1 MSRTT
6 DLMVNIYGNDKS
18 ASKTLKGVGKEAD
31 TASDKFKRMGKVA
44 ATSFVAVAGAAVA
57 FATSAAKAAVEDQKS
72 QKMLAA
78 SIKNTAKA
86 TDAQVKSTEDFITK
100 MQLTYG
106 IADDKLRPAF
116 ATLTRATGDLTESQN
131 LMQVAM
137 DVSAGTGKDLS
148 AVSLA
153 LAKAH
158 NGNIGALT
166 RLGVPLDK
174 AIIKNKDFKGAL
186 EVLTKTFNGSAKE
199 GAKTFAGKMDIVKQ
213 KLGEAKEQIGYAL
226 MPILTTMATYLTDTI
241 VPNVQAFVDGLTGVK
256 DGSDGAHSSL
266 KDLGEKTR
274 DFFKFIG
281 DHEEML
287 KRIGTIIGAIFIGTK
302 ASAAVS
308 AMTSALALLVP
319 SFGGV
324 ATAAG
329 TAAAAEAAATGGASL
344 AVAAPAIIGIATAL
358 GIGGLAAMYTWKGS
372 KSGGKDTAKALSAIR
387 AGKPI
392 DFSGSVTTTKGAGAQ
407 GGSSAD
413 LFGPQ
418 RTKLYNGTTYIYDD
432 VKKKYYVPNI
442 SGKRDYSV
450 QPRAVGGSVARGGSY
465 MVGEHGPEM
474 FTPSA
479 GGMITRNENLNDAV
493 GGSVARGS
501 SYMVDENGPEM
512 FTPSASG
519 SITRNENLGGG
530 IGGTTVHIHVAGSV
544 IHEKDL
550 AVTVRDNI
558 AQLMRRRGLNPAI
571 LGV

>member
-116 ATLTRATGDLTESQN
+116 STLTRATGDLTESQN

-186 EVLTKTFNGSAKE
+186 DVLTKTFNGSAKE

-287 KRIGTIIGAIFIGTK
+287 KRIGTIIGAIFIGAK

-308 AMTSALALLVP
+308 AMTAALALLVP
-319 SFGGV
+319 SFNSV
-324 ATAAG
+324 AGAAG
-329 TAAAAEAAATGGASL
+329 LAAGAEAAATGGASL
-344 AVAAPAIIGIATAL
+344 WVAAPAIAGIATAL
-358 GIGGLAAMYTWKGS
+358 GITALAAMYTWKGNFGKPTETQKKMGHAYATIGAQIHRERAGSLGGAGSYSGPETNRSNEYVYYNATYTWDS
-372 KSGGKDTAKALSAIR
+372 KKKTWLNPAGIAVAAPPGAPTHHASGGAISR
-387 AGKPI
+387 
-392 DFSGSVTTTKGAGAQ
+392 
-407 GGSSAD
+407 
-413 LFGPQ
+413 
-418 RTKLYNGTTYIYDD
+418 GTQI
-432 VKKKYYVPNI
+432 
-442 SGKRDYSV
+442 
-450 QPRAVGGSVARGGSY
+450 
-465 MVGEHGPEM
+465 MVGESGPEL
-474 FTPSA
+474 FTPTS
-479 GGMITRNENLNDAV
+479 GGTITPNNRLN
-493 GGSVARGS
+493 
-501 SYMVDENGPEM
+501 
-512 FTPSASG
+512 
-519 SITRNENLGGG
+519 G
-530 IGGTTVHIHVAGSV
+530 IGGTTVVINVAGSV

>member
-116 ATLTRATGDLTESQN
+116 STLTRATGDLTESQN

-186 EVLTKTFNGSAKE
+186 DVLTKTFNGSAKE
-199 GAKTFAGKMDIVKQ
+199 GAKTFAGKMDIVQQ

-226 MPILTTMATYLTDTI
+226 MPVLTTMATYLTDTI

-256 DGSDGAHSSL
+256 DGSDGAHSSI
-266 KDLGEKTR
+266 KNLGEKTR
-274 DFFKFIG
+274 DFFKFLG
-281 DHEEML
+281 DNKDLLSDMA
-287 KRIGTIIGAIFIGTK
+287 KVIGAIFIGAK
-302 ASAAVS
+302 AYQAVA
-308 AMTSALALLVP
+308 AMTGALALLRTAFAVTT
-319 SFGGV
+319 GV
-324 ATAAG
+324 AAVTAG
-329 TAAAAEAAATGGASL
+329 AEAAATGGMSLVAALPAIAAIATSFGVLGLLASFSGNSGKPTQTQRNMGHAYATIGAQRARERAGSL
-344 AVAAPAIIGIATAL
+344 GGAGAYSGPMTATNRSNEYVFYGATYTWDSKKKTWLNPAGIAVAAPPGAPTHHA
-358 GIGGLAAMYTWKGS
+358 
-372 KSGGKDTAKALSAIR
+372 SGGAISR
-387 AGKPI
+387 
-392 DFSGSVTTTKGAGAQ
+392 
-407 GGSSAD
+407 
-413 LFGPQ
+413 
-418 RTKLYNGTTYIYDD
+418 GTQI
-432 VKKKYYVPNI
+432 
-442 SGKRDYSV
+442 
-450 QPRAVGGSVARGGSY
+450 
-465 MVGEHGPEM
+465 MVGESGPEL
-474 FTPSA
+474 FTPTS
-479 GGMITRNENLNDAV
+479 GGTITPNNRL
-493 GGSVARGS
+493 
-501 SYMVDENGPEM
+501 
-512 FTPSASG
+512 
-519 SITRNENLGGG
+519 GG